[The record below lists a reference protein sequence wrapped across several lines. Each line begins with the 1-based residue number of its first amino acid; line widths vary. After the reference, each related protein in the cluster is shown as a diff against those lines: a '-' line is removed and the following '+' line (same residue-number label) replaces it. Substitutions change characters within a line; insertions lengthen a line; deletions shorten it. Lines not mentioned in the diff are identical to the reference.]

1 MKPTKKKYQEPT
13 WKDWVIGIG
22 LIVIYISVIGI
33 GAIFLIPKYWKWW
46 VIIFLASTILLVLNQ
61 NINYGCRC
69 RECGYEFEVS
79 FLINLISPH
88 GIDKEGSWQWVK
100 CPSCN
105 KRVRVTV
112 IKVVKDK

>member
-1 MKPTKKKYQEPT
+1 MQKKYQDPT
-13 WKDWVIGIG
+13 RKDWINGIVLILVY
-22 LIVIYISVIGI
+22 LIVISFS
-33 GAIFLIPKYWKWW
+33 AILLIPDNWIWW
-46 VIIFLASTILLVLNQ
+46 LFLFVASTFLLVLNQ
-61 NINYGCRC
+61 NKNYACRC
-69 RECGYEFEVS
+69 RECEEEFEVS
-79 FLINLISPH
+79 FLVNLTSPH